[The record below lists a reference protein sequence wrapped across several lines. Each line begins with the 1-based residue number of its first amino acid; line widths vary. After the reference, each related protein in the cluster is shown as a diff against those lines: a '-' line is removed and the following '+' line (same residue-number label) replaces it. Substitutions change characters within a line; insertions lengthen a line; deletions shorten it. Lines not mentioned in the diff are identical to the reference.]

1 VLTTTAGSL
10 LDAFTELLKG
20 AIDSGDAEFFTEAA
34 GDYWQ
39 ALPLR
44 LFGNDRVD
52 TSLDSEDTAGAAL
65 PRAMGTFRAE
75 VESRRSAL
83 WTALG
88 AWCVEW
94 ISSETTAS
102 VTNRRIFATIADRL
116 PDFRTLWQAF
126 LRSLD
131 EESRGRFP
139 LTWWERG
146 KSRAEGMIT
155 WQKPGRLQ
163 ARFFA
168 LLALARVPPDVDES
182 ITGLAVPEQAS
193 WVRGLVNG
201 ALDDLGP
208 RSAFWREL
216 LGQADWQAAD
226 DAIRRLIT
234 ALEEDDERRERA
246 RLVDTPLSCEKRST
260 FRADIFNA
268 WYSTAFIR
276 RMFQEAGAYAEVTVA
291 SRDLVFS
298 AGPTLLSR
306 GFFVQDAGTIHY
318 MAPGRDLGLA
328 LAKGE
333 NAKLHETIRA
343 QARQVSTQDRRP

>member
-1 VLTTTAGSL
+1 METVERTFREYSRLLEVAARSADPDVVLEAAHWPVTVMALAVDREDDEAFERAAQCLVHLYYLSQLDIPHRSRDFLRDRSRTYLKEFGQFHIGTRLQDATSAHQVDVLTTTARSL

-208 RSAFWREL
+208 AARSGASCW
-216 LGQADWQAAD
+216 
-226 DAIRRLIT
+226 
-234 ALEEDDERRERA
+234 A
-246 RLVDTPLSCEKRST
+246 R
-260 FRADIFNA
+260 
-268 WYSTAFIR
+268 
-276 RMFQEAGAYAEVTVA
+276 
-291 SRDLVFS
+291 
-298 AGPTLLSR
+298 PTGKQR
-306 GFFVQDAGTIHY
+306 TTRYV
-318 MAPGRDLGLA
+318 
-328 LAKGE
+328 
-333 NAKLHETIRA
+333 
-343 QARQVSTQDRRP
+343 V